1 MDKWLEK
8 AKSAVRCHAKTAP
21 CSICSDLL
29 RDERVAFFYGTDG
42 RNGKARF
49 KDCKFFF
56 HKQHNSPSRYNE
68 KLCTF
73 CAHLEVERLVPAC
86 ENYLTGSK
94 FQSVKIKVLL
104 DPLTDMQTRRN
115 NCLLCALITGMI
127 SREGETDSRHW
138 ALLEITSQICNFSS
152 RESHLQIVLIGEK
165 AECRLIAE
173 LFYDSKEYWEKKLGL
188 YNGQAPLLEPSVKGI
203 DWQMVK
209 GWIEENPKRPTFK
222 KPPVDFRLIDVDERR
237 VAQVTELQDYVCLSY
252 VWGTD
257 TSFQTTFETIDDLG
271 KPNSLAGSE
280 VPRTIRHAMRACAAL
295 GKRYLWVE
303 RLCIIQ
309 DEEENPSKQTQI
321 DAMGEIYGSAWLTI
335 VAIEGTSADYG
346 LHGVSPSLERVPS
359 YQIYLGGEGLSEKI
373 PSLSSICN
381 DRMWTTRGWT
391 YQEAIL
397 SPRLLFFTK
406 HGLFYEHDNFARGWD
421 NRTKNDIQS
430 WIYELNSPQFHSLS
444 QSLPLRYLYVASK
457 ITQREFGH
465 EGDIVNGFAGIL
477 DFILGKGNHR
487 FAMPLTELPSA
498 ICWKPSSGHQNLGGR
513 RQPRGST
520 AFPSWS

>member
-173 LFYDSKEYWEKKLGL
+173 LFYDSKEYWEKKIGSIQWTGPFVGAQREGNRLA
-188 YNGQAPLLEPSVKGI
+188 NGQRV
-203 DWQMVK
+203 D
-209 GWIEENPKRPTFK
+209 RR
-222 KPPVDFRLIDVDERR
+222 KP
-237 VAQVTELQDYVCLSY
+237 
-252 VWGTD
+252 
-257 TSFQTTFETIDDLG
+257 
-271 KPNSLAGSE
+271 
-280 VPRTIRHAMRACAAL
+280 
-295 GKRYLWVE
+295 
-303 RLCIIQ
+303 
-309 DEEENPSKQTQI
+309 
-321 DAMGEIYGSAWLTI
+321 
-335 VAIEGTSADYG
+335 
-346 LHGVSPSLERVPS
+346 
-359 YQIYLGGEGLSEKI
+359 
-373 PSLSSICN
+373 
-381 DRMWTTRGWT
+381 
-391 YQEAIL
+391 
-397 SPRLLFFTK
+397 
-406 HGLFYEHDNFARGWD
+406 
-421 NRTKNDIQS
+421 
-430 WIYELNSPQFHSLS
+430 
-444 QSLPLRYLYVASK
+444 
-457 ITQREFGH
+457 
-465 EGDIVNGFAGIL
+465 
-477 DFILGKGNHR
+477 
-487 FAMPLTELPSA
+487 
-498 ICWKPSSGHQNLGGR
+498 
-513 RQPRGST
+513 
-520 AFPSWS
+520 